1 MSLNDIRAE
10 AEAGV
15 ETDET
20 DGFGPDRALS
30 VKDTDDVPLAL
41 APSSL
46 EGKEFILNKDGS
58 VPVWSFAAERF
69 RRRIQADSPHSPRFD
84 HPWANRT
91 RGKLLGAEEC
101 MRQWAETTV
110 LLTYTGEAVLEGA
123 SRPMPPVSFTTA
135 LTASRPARRKAMRNL
150 FGEIGG
156 RWMSIRVMGSHKCGY
171 PHEHVLVGTE
181 AQVSCDDFEQVV
193 TAHREESPISGK
205 GEHGTGAI
213 RVEQAP
219 NQEEMTGGIQY
230 LGTNVPGVSAVLRA
244 EELGQ
249 TSNGILDEP
258 EHAVRTG
265 VVLEATGKQAFRID
279 HSDDVEKTWY

>member
-10 AEAGV
+10 ADTGI

-20 DGFGPDRALS
+20 GGFGPDRALKL
-30 VKDTDDVPLAL
+30 KDTEDIPLAP
-41 APSSL
+41 APGSL
-46 EGKEFILNKDGS
+46 EGKEFILNKDES

-84 HPWANRT
+84 HPWANRA
-91 RGKLLGAEEC
+91 RGKLLGAEEG

-110 LLTYTGEAVLEGA
+110 LLTYTGEAYLEGA
-123 SRPMPPVSFTTA
+123 SRPMPPVPFTTA
-135 LTASRPARRKAMRNL
+135 LTASRPARRRAMRNL

-156 RWMSIRVMGSHKCGY
+156 RWMSIRVIGSHKSGY

-181 AQVSCDDFEQVV
+181 AEVYGDDFEPVM
-193 TAHREESPISGK
+193 TAHREKSPISGE

-213 RVEQAP
+213 EVEQSP
-219 NQEEMTGGIQY
+219 NKEEMTKAIQY
-230 LGTNVPGVSAVLRA
+230 LGKNVPGISAVLKA

-249 TSNGILDEP
+249 TSNGVLDQD
-258 EHAVRTG
+258 EHVVRTG

-279 HSDDVEKTWY
+279 RSDDVEKTWD

>member
-1 MSLNDIRAE
+1 VSLHEIRAE
-10 AEAGV
+10 AETGI

-20 DGFGPDRALS
+20 DGFGPDRALKL
-30 VKDTDDVPLAL
+30 KDTEDVPLAP

-84 HPWANRT
+84 HPWANRA
-91 RGKLLGAEEC
+91 RGKLLGAEEG

-110 LLTYTGEAVLEGA
+110 LLTYTGEAYLEGA
-123 SRPMPPVSFTTA
+123 SRPMPPVPFTTA
-135 LTASRPARRKAMRNL
+135 LTASRPARRRAMRNL

-156 RWMSIRVMGSHKCGY
+156 RWMSIRVIGSHKSGY

-181 AQVSCDDFEQVV
+181 AEVYGDDFEPVM
-193 TAHREESPISGK
+193 TAHREKSPISGE

-213 RVEQAP
+213 EVEQSP
-219 NQEEMTGGIQY
+219 NKEEMTKAIQY
-230 LGTNVPGVSAVLRA
+230 LGKNVPGISAVVKA

-249 TSNGILDEP
+249 TSNGVLDQD
-258 EHAVRTG
+258 EHVVRTG

-279 HSDDVEKTWY
+279 CSDDVEKTWY